1 MAVTIILLVLCVL
14 GVTVANSVNAVSTA
28 TTVIPPPTNPQ
39 TSNATLGYDLTNRL
53 RENDNTC
60 TYEWGPMLVIYQK
73 GDTSIF
79 NYSSTS
85 PIDTYVFS
93 SDYYRGPIGCA
104 LGPIVHA
111 DENVAVYTGEHWQFI
126 VAAPGSF
133 YVLFI
138 NHDPTVTPH
147 VTLEI
152 AVSLHP
158 TTTTTTVSLPSFVI
172 LVSVILLAV
181 LVGLFV
187 VARKK
192 KRMGA
197 DQGSQ
202 REQKISSSLMG
213 APTFGRNLT
222 L

>member
-1 MAVTIILLVLCVL
+1 
-14 GVTVANSVNAVSTA
+14 
-28 TTVIPPPTNPQ
+28 
-39 TSNATLGYDLTNRL
+39 
-53 RENDNTC
+53 
-60 TYEWGPMLVIYQK
+60 MLVIYQK

-93 SDYYRGPIGCA
+93 SDYYHGPIGCA

-158 TTTTTTVSLPSFVI
+158 TTTTTTVSLPLFVI
-172 LVSVILLAV
+172 AVSVILLAV

-197 DQGSQ
+197 DRGSQ
-202 REQKISSSLMG
+202 REQKTSSALMV
-213 APTFGRNLT
+213 APTFETEETEERPIGHVETRILAPMHGKRETCHTTEKTDLHTSPMYVHIRIRHTSNHPISLFSHT
-222 L
+222 I

>member
-1 MAVTIILLVLCVL
+1 
-14 GVTVANSVNAVSTA
+14 
-28 TTVIPPPTNPQ
+28 
-39 TSNATLGYDLTNRL
+39 
-53 RENDNTC
+53 
-60 TYEWGPMLVIYQK
+60 MLVIYQK

-93 SDYYRGPIGCA
+93 SDYYHGPIGCA

-158 TTTTTTVSLPSFVI
+158 TTTTTTANLPSLVI
-172 LVSVILLAV
+172 PVSVSVILLAV
-181 LVGLFV
+181 LVGLIV

-192 KRMGA
+192 RGMGA
-197 DQGSQ
+197 DRGV
-202 REQKISSSLMG
+202 E
-213 APTFGRNLT
+213 PTQ
-222 L
+222 

>member
-1 MAVTIILLVLCVL
+1 MAVTIILLSLCIL
-14 GVTVANSVNAVSTA
+14 GVTAIENINSVSAAA
-28 TTVIPPPTNPQ
+28 TVVPPPKNPQ
-39 TSNATLGYDLTNRL
+39 TSNATLGYDLANRL

-93 SDYYRGPIGCA
+93 SDYYHGPIGCA

-158 TTTTTTVSLPSFVI
+158 TTTTTTANLPSLVI
-172 LVSVILLAV
+172 PVSVSVILLAV
-181 LVGLFV
+181 LVGLIV

-192 KRMGA
+192 RGMGA
-197 DQGSQ
+197 DRGV
-202 REQKISSSLMG
+202 E
-213 APTFGRNLT
+213 PTQ
-222 L
+222 